1 MFATRDVFLFGAIA
15 AALAGAFTF
24 TYPWARERRRF
35 LVAGVATFLGF
46 VAWNLVI
53 SHAKASGLDVD
64 APVIA
69 LSWQDVGSG
78 VLAFAATSLAL
89 GSLERAEPAA
99 KVTVTAAIAG
109 LTAMIFDIFVL

>member
-1 MFATRDVFLFGAIA
+1 MFALREVLIDGAIA
-15 AALAGAFTF
+15 GLLCGAFV
-24 TYPWARERRRF
+24 YVLPWARLRLRF
-35 LVAGVATFLGF
+35 VTVGVAGTAGF

-78 VLAFAATSLAL
+78 VLAFAASSLAL
-89 GSLERAEPAA
+89 GLVEAGEPASEPTKA
-99 KVTVTAAIAG
+99 AAIAG
-109 LTAMIFDIFVL
+109 IVAMVWDIFVL